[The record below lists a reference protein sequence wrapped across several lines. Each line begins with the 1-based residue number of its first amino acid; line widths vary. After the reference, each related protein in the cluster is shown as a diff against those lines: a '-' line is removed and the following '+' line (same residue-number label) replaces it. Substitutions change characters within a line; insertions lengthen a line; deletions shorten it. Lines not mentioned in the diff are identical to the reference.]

1 MNRTSYRSRMEGKI
15 VENGFNKNQD
25 KPPILDAEKVEKQLC
40 ILLKGGSWDF

>member
-1 MNRTSYRSRMEGKI
+1 MNRTSCWSRMEGKI

-25 KPPILDAEKVEKQLC
+25 KSPILDAEKVEKQLC